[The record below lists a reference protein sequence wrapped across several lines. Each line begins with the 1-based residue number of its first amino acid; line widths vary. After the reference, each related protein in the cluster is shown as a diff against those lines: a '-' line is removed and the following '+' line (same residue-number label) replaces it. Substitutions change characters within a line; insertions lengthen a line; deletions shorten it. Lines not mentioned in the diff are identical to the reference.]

1 MKENKITFSLKR
13 TEGQKLAYNM
23 LHDDSIKYMILV
35 WSRQSGKSVFAEI
48 ACMEALCKKDKFSAY
63 ITPQYKHGEKVYEEL
78 VKYLEPTGL
87 IKRKNGQ
94 KLRIES
100 IYGSVLQF
108 FSGDSPTAIRG
119 NTVSDILIIDEA
131 AYFPDIL
138 SNGEDI
144 WYNVIQP
151 ITKARCRKIIMIS
164 TPAGKRG
171 FFYQHYMRAL
181 EGKKGYACMKRTI
194 YDDSLVDEEYIE
206 DQKNG
211 TPEKIF
217 QQEYECVFLDS
228 ALTFF
233 DGFEKCF
240 KPIRMSYNQTW
251 IGVDLSGDGQDETI
265 VTKINEKD
273 EVEQIKVKGTL
284 DMKYQQI
291 ADIINNS
298 VNLQMAYVEINGLGS
313 PMYNEIKKLVK
324 NQQMIK
330 PWETTNSSKEQI
342 ITNLALRIAQNRISF
357 DKVDNELFSQFGTF
371 LCKFTK
377 TKKLQ
382 FEAMAGCHDDR
393 IMSLAICL
401 QAKVDYDYKYTKT
414 FASVIRI

>member
-1 MKENKITFSLKR
+1 MENKIKFNIKR
-13 TEGQKLAYNM
+13 TEGQKKAYEM
-23 LHDDSIKYMILV
+23 LHDPSIKYMILV

-48 ACMEALCKKDKFSAY
+48 ACIEALCKQDKFSAY
-63 ITPQYKHGEKVYEEL
+63 ITPTYKHGEKVYEEL

-108 FSGDSPTAIRG
+108 FSGESPTAIRG

-131 AYFPDIL
+131 SYFPDQL

-144 WYNVIQP
+144 WFNVIQP

-194 YDDSLVDEEYIE
+194 YDDSLVTKEYIE
-206 DQKNG
+206 DQKQG

-233 DGFEKCF
+233 EGFEKCF
-240 KPIRMSYNQTW
+240 KKYPYKYEKTW
-251 IGVDLSGDGQDETI
+251 IGVDLSGDGSDETI
-265 VTKINEKD
+265 VTKINEQD
-273 EVEQIKVKGTL
+273 QVEQIKVKGTL

-291 ADIINNS
+291 ANIINEAR
-298 VNLQMAYVEINGLGS
+298 NLQMCYIEINGLGS
-313 PMYNEIKKLVK
+313 PMYNEIKKLVR
-324 NQQMIK
+324 NQQIIK

-342 ITNLALRIAQNRISF
+342 ITNLALRIAQNRLSF
-357 DKVDNELFSQFGTF
+357 NELDNDLFSQFGTF
-371 LCKFTK
+371 LCKFSK

-393 IMSLAICL
+393 IMSLAIAL
-401 QAKVDYDYKYTKT
+401 QAKLDYDYVYTKT
-414 FASVIRI
+414 FANVIKI

>member
-1 MKENKITFSLKR
+1 MENKVTFNIKR
-13 TEGQKLAYNM
+13 TEGQKKAYEM
-23 LHDDSIKYMILV
+23 LHDPSIKYMVLV

-48 ACMEALCKKDKFSAY
+48 ACIESLCKKDKFSAY
-63 ITPQYKHGEKVYEEL
+63 ITPSYKHGKKVYEEL
-78 VKYLEPTGL
+78 VKLLTPSGL

-94 KLRIES
+94 ELRLES

-108 FSGDSPTAIRG
+108 FSGESPTAIRG

-131 AYFPDIL
+131 AYFQDVLP
-138 SNGEDI
+138 NGEDI
-144 WYNVIQP
+144 WFNVIQP

-181 EGKKGYACMKRTI
+181 EGKEGYACMKRTI
-194 YDDSLVDEEYIE
+194 YDDSLVTMDYIE
-206 DQKNG
+206 DQKQG

-217 QQEYECVFLDS
+217 AQEYECVFLDS

-233 DGFEKCF
+233 EGFEKQF
-240 KPIRMSYNQTW
+240 KKTSQTYEKTW
-251 IGVDLSGDGQDETI
+251 IGIDLSGDGSDETI

-273 EVEQIKVKGTL
+273 EVEQIKVTGSL
-284 DMKYQQI
+284 DMKYQRI
-291 ADIINNS
+291 ADIINTS
-298 VNLQMAYVEINGLGS
+298 RNLQMAYIEINGLGS
-313 PMYNEIKKLVK
+313 PMYNEIQKLVR

-330 PWETTNSSKEQI
+330 PWETTNASKEQI
-342 ITNLALRIAQNRISF
+342 ITNLALRIAQNRIYF
-357 DKVDNELFSQFGTF
+357 DETDGDLFSQFGTF

-382 FEAMAGCHDDR
+382 FEAMAGSHDDR
-393 IMSLAICL
+393 IMSLAIAL
-401 QAKVDYDYKYTKT
+401 QAKLDYDYKFTRT
-414 FASVIRI
+414 FANVIKI

>member
-1 MKENKITFSLKR
+1 MKENRITFNLKR
-13 TEGQKLAYNM
+13 TEGQKLAYKM
-23 LHDDSIKYMILV
+23 LHDPDIKYMILV

-63 ITPQYKHGEKVYEEL
+63 ITPSYKHGEKVYEEL
-78 VKYLEPTGL
+78 IKYLEPTGI

-108 FSGDSPTAIRG
+108 FSGESPTAIRG

-131 AYFPDIL
+131 AYFPDQL

-151 ITKARCRKIIMIS
+151 ITKARCKKIIMIS

-181 EGKKGYACMKRTI
+181 EGKKGYAQMKRTI

-206 DQKNG
+206 DQKAG

-228 ALTFF
+228 SISFF
-233 DGFEKCF
+233 ENYERCF
-240 KPIRMSYNQTW
+240 RPINMSYQKTW
-251 IGVDLSGDGQDETI
+251 IGVDLSGNGQDETI
-265 VTKINEKD
+265 LTKINEKD
-273 EVEQIKVKGTL
+273 EVEQIKIKGSL
-284 DMKYQQI
+284 DMKYKLI
-291 ADIINNS
+291 SDELNNS
-298 VNLQMAYVEINGLGS
+298 VGLQMAYIEVNGLGL
-313 PMYNEIKKLVK
+313 PMYEQIKKLVK
-324 NQQMIK
+324 NQQIVK

-342 ITNLALRIAQNRISF
+342 ITNLAVRIAQNRISF

-393 IMSLAICL
+393 IMSLAIAL
-401 QAKVDYDYKYTKT
+401 QAKADYDVKFTRT
-414 FASVIRI
+414 LATVVRI